1 MADYEKLLKLRPEHA
16 AKNLGSKSKVCLLS
30 SRDIFRVLRGDKLI
44 VMACNA
50 RMTHNIP
57 GLMRAA
63 KDLDAIIGFEMA
75 KSESDLSGGY
85 TGFTPQI
92 YFNAIIEYAEREKFG
107 QPFFI
112 HADHTT
118 VKDTSEKAIKSA
130 RELNAEQLRVG
141 YTSFSIDASFN
152 QLPDNIRITSQ
163 LAKPLME
170 YNIGLEVEV
179 GEILSLKKGGHIS
192 TVEEAL
198 EMVDGV
204 QANGIKPNL
213 LATNN
218 GSVHGNYKPGEDVH
232 IDLKRTG
239 EIYEAIKGKGVDIAQ
254 HGITG
259 TPLNLVGQFADYG
272 IRKGNVATQWQNI
285 THECLPKDLED
296 TIQNWCKKEGKDL
309 KEATKPFKKEI
320 DSIPKEYAEK
330 IVEKTREVAKEFIL
344 AFRAKDSA
352 PKVAERLLK
361 G

>member
-16 AKNLGSKSKVCLLS
+16 VKNLGAKSKVCLLS
-30 SRDIFRVLRGDKLI
+30 SRDIFRVLRKDKMI

-50 RMTHNIP
+50 RIIHNIP

-63 KDLDAIIGFEMA
+63 KELDAVIGFEMA

-85 TGFTPQI
+85 TGFTPQL
-92 YFNAIIEYAEREKFG
+92 YFNAIIEWAEKEKFYL
-107 QPFFI
+107 PFFI

-118 VKDTSEKAIKSA
+118 VKDTSEAAIKSA
-130 RELNAEQLRVG
+130 RDLNAEQLRVG
-141 YTSFSIDASFN
+141 FTSFSIDASFN
-152 QLPDNIRITSQ
+152 PLPDNIRITTQ

-170 YNIGLEVEV
+170 FNVGLEVEV

-192 TVEEAL
+192 TVEEGV

-204 QANGIKPNL
+204 QAAGIKPNL
-213 LATNN
+213 LAINN
-218 GSVHGNYKPGEDVH
+218 GAIHGNYKPGEDVH

-285 THECLPKDLED
+285 VHELLPKDLED
-296 TIQNWCKKEGKDL
+296 AIQAWCKKENKDL
-309 KEATKPFKKEI
+309 KSATKPFKKEI
-320 DSIPKEYAEK
+320 DSIPKEYSEK
-330 IVEKTREVAKEFIL
+330 IVGKTEEVAKEFIL
-344 AFRAKDSA
+344 AFRAKGSA
-352 PKVAERLLK
+352 ALVASRLLA
-361 G
+361 